1 MNYRAHIPA
10 GIAWTSA
17 IMLMSGQP
25 LQIPFILGGAFGGAL
40 PDIDHEGS
48 AIFSIGEK
56 TAQAAANT
64 HRIVHMPVLHALT
77 RLSVA
82 IFAVIDHIIM
92 GTVGK
97 LWNWLAHGPF
107 TTFYKW
113 CYRTFGKS
121 MGWKYDKNPAAHR
134 GGFTHSFLFLI
145 GSSII
150 TLIPSLLMGSLWFWA
165 GCEVGILSH
174 LYADAQ
180 CKSGVKFFWPFA
192 PKIGFTD
199 TGGQNRGRDIRLIS
213 PKLQMST
220 GYCTDRSEYLELPRN
235 SKEYKLKK
243 KYYWLET
250 GWRILFKALAILF
263 IILTVAGIGIGS
275 GALAWNSNVIPI
287 TGKAK
292 TLAAQNGGTN
302 GGQGQTVTDTQ
313 KQSADAQSQYDS
325 DSSNMPTSDV
335 SGTNSSNGNDSSSLN
350 TSATVT
356 KKKDG
361 TTTVAESKGPTSLT
375 YGDLSVTELPKGIV
389 KLPDESLWIVNIG
402 PVNETNLNDP
412 RCSYTDDEKARLLQA
427 ANAQRIAELRGTA
440 SDALKAAGDSVGDAI
455 DNATNALNEAG
466 NTATNGATN
475 SGNAIINFLNS
486 ITGLNIG
493 TNANTDGLKK
503 GPQWGF
509 IGLTPYTSS

>member
-1 MNYRAHIPA
+1 MNYKAHIPA
-10 GIAWTSA
+10 GIAWAGA
-17 IMLMSGQP
+17 IMFVSGQP

-56 TAQAAANT
+56 TAQAAAST
-64 HRIVHMPVLHALT
+64 HRIVHIPVLHALT
-77 RLSVA
+77 RLSAA
-82 IFAVIDHIIM
+82 ILAVTDHVIM

-97 LWNWLAHGPF
+97 LWNWLARGPF

-113 CYRTFGKS
+113 CYRSFGKS
-121 MGWKYDKNPAAHR
+121 MGWRYDKNPSAHR
-134 GGFTHSFLFLI
+134 GGMTHSLLFLI
-145 GSSII
+145 TSSVI

-213 PKLQMST
+213 PKMQMST
-220 GYCTDRSEYLELPRN
+220 GYCTDRSEYRDLPHN
-235 SKEYKLKK
+235 SKEYRMKR

-263 IILTVAGIGIGS
+263 LALTVAGIGIGS
-275 GALAWNSNVIPI
+275 GAVAWNSHVLPI
-287 TGKAK
+287 AGKARV
-292 TLAAQNGGTN
+292 LSASNDASAGGQQGGT
-302 GGQGQTVTDTQ
+302 QQAADDTEQ
-313 KQSADAQSQYDS
+313 QASTADEA
-325 DSSNMPTSDV
+325 TSDNANE
-335 SGTNSSNGNDSSSLN
+335 SGNAGKQPK
-350 TSATVT
+350 ATE
-356 KKKDG
+356 KKSKDG

-375 YGDLSVTELPKGIV
+375 YGDLSVAELPKGIV
-389 KLPDESLWIVNIG
+389 KLPDESLWIVNVG
-402 PVNETNLNDP
+402 PVNEANLNDP

-440 SDALKAAGDSVGDAI
+440 ADALKSAGDSVGDAI
-455 DNATNALNEAG
+455 DKAGNAIDEAG
-466 NTATNGATN
+466 NAATNGAKG
-475 SGNAIINFLNS
+475 SGNFLINLLNNL
-486 ITGLNIG
+486 TGLNVGSDVSTENI
-493 TNANTDGLKK
+493 KK

-509 IGLTPYTSS
+509 MGLTPYTSS

>member
-1 MNYRAHIPA
+1 
-10 GIAWTSA
+10 
-17 IMLMSGQP
+17 MLISGQP

-40 PDIDHEGS
+40 PDIDHENS
-48 AIFSIGEK
+48 AIYSIGEK
-56 TAQAAANT
+56 AAQSAANT
-64 HRIVHMPVLHALT
+64 HRIVHIPVLHALT
-77 RLSVA
+77 RLSIA
-82 IFAVIDHIIM
+82 IFAVIDKIVM

-97 LWNWLAHGPF
+97 LWSWLAHGPF
-107 TTFYKW
+107 TTLYKW

-220 GYCTDRSEYLELPRN
+220 GYCTDRSEYIDLPRN

-250 GWRILFKALAILF
+250 GWRILFKALALVF
-263 IILTVAGIGIGS
+263 IVLTVAGIGIGS
-275 GALAWNSNVIPI
+275 GAIAWNKNVIPI
-287 TGKAK
+287 TGKAQ
-292 TLAAQNGGTN
+292 TLAAENDDSSDMRNQSGNGQAASSESNDSSKASN
-302 GGQGQTVTDTQ
+302 GAS
-313 KQSADAQSQYDS
+313 QSADES
-325 DSSNMPTSDV
+325 
-335 SGTNSSNGNDSSSLN
+335 
-350 TSATVT
+350 TVT
-356 KKKDG
+356 KKSDG

-389 KLPDESLWIVNIG
+389 KMPDESLWIVGIG
-402 PVNETNLNDP
+402 PVNQENLNDP

-440 SDALKAAGDSVGDAI
+440 ADALKAAGDSVGDAI
-455 DNATNALNEAG
+455 DNATNSLNDAS
-466 NTATNGATN
+466 NTATNGA
-475 SGNAIINFLNS
+475 SKGGNWLFNFLNS
-486 ITGLNIG
+486 ITGMNVG
-493 TNANTDGLKK
+493 SNVNTDSIKK

-509 IGLTPYTSS
+509 IGLTPYTQS

>member
-1 MNYRAHIPA
+1 
-10 GIAWTSA
+10 
-17 IMLMSGQP
+17 MLLSGQP

-56 TAQAAANT
+56 AAQTAANT
-64 HRIVHMPVLHALT
+64 HRIVHIPVLHALS

-82 IFAVIDHIIM
+82 IFAVLDNIIM
-92 GTVGK
+92 GTAGK
-97 LWNWLAHGPF
+97 LWNWLARGPF

-121 MGWKYDKNPAAHR
+121 MGWKYDKNPSAHR
-134 GGFTHSFLFLI
+134 GGFTHSLLFLI
-145 GSSII
+145 GSSVI

-213 PKLQMST
+213 PKFQMST
-220 GYCTDRSEYLELPRN
+220 GYCTNRSEYIDLPHN

-250 GWRILFKALAILF
+250 GWRILFKALALLF
-263 IILTVAGIGIGS
+263 IILTVAGVGIGS
-275 GALAWNSNVIPI
+275 GAIAWNSHVMPI
-287 TGKAK
+287 TGKAR
-292 TLAAQNGGTN
+292 TLAAQNDGTGN
-302 GGQGQTVTDTQ
+302 GQEQQQAVSDTQ
-313 KQSADAQSQYDS
+313 QQSADTQTQSDNGS
-325 DSSNMPTSDV
+325 LNASNADTSE
-335 SGTNSSNGNDSSSLN
+335 SGKNASNDSSAS
-350 TSATVT
+350 SSKASSTVT

-389 KLPDESLWIVNIG
+389 KMPDETLWIVNVG
-402 PVNETNLNDP
+402 PVNEENLNDP

-440 SDALKAAGDSVGDAI
+440 ADALKAAGDSVGDAI
-455 DNATNALNEAG
+455 DNVSNSLDEAS
-466 NTATNGATN
+466 NTATNETTKG
-475 SGNAIINFLNS
+475 GNAIINFLNS
-486 ITGLNIG
+486 ITGLNVG
-493 TNANTDGLKK
+493 SNGNTDGLKK

-509 IGLTPYTSS
+509 IGLTPYTRS